1 MAMDYAQL
9 IISSPTAPRDTR
21 ARPSRK
27 PSASFALRFPAIP
40 SDVWNEDD
48 NGLRVANFE
57 VATCGADVALTE
69 LCR

>member
-1 MAMDYAQL
+1 MDYAQL
-9 IISSPTAPRDTR
+9 IIIVAYGT
-21 ARPSRK
+21 SRYPCATVEEAK
-27 PSASFALRFPAIP
+27 RLIRSALPAIP

-69 LCR
+69 LSR